1 MRTINRHIAALFAR
15 HLAIILL
22 VLVGLYGLI
31 EFIERVD
38 DFIEFHAQLPHYL
51 YYPLYKL
58 PLMLDQALAM
68 GVLLAALA
76 TIGLLSR
83 TNQITAL
90 RSCGIGL
97 WQSTRAL
104 FAIGVLLCLAAFACS
119 AWLSPWSVRQ
129 SRYLLV
135 SEIKGSKTLAQQ
147 TENLYFR
154 DGQRIISVA
163 ESFPERG
170 EVRGLTLLEFD
181 ASFRLARRVEA
192 ASARHLDGGRWLLT
206 DASTRTFD
214 PATQDVTS
222 YIRQQELPV
231 DTGRPPEELTEI
243 WYKPEEMTFTELLR
257 LDSRLRQ
264 SGQESIRYQAEWQQR
279 LARSATPLL
288 MVLLGVPFALHRGR
302 KTSLALGIAV
312 SLTTFLVYFALQ
324 AIGMAFGTAGL
335 LPLPLAAWAAN
346 ILLMLV
352 GAWLF
357 LTLDN

>member
-1 MRTINRHIAALFAR
+1 MRTINRHVAGLFVR
-15 HLAIILL
+15 HLAVILL

-31 EFIERVD
+31 EFIEKVD
-38 DFIEFHAQLPHYL
+38 DFIEFQANPVHYL
-51 YYPLYKL
+51 SYPLYKL
-58 PLMLDQALAM
+58 PLMLDQSLSM
-68 GVLLAALA
+68 GILLAAFA

-104 FAIGVLLCLAAFACS
+104 FAIGVLLCLAAFAGS
-119 AWLSPWSVRQ
+119 AWLVPWSARQ
-129 SRYLLV
+129 SHYLLAT
-135 SEIKGSKTLAQQ
+135 EIKGGKPVAQQ

-154 DGQRIISVA
+154 DGQRIITVA

-170 EVRGLTLLEFD
+170 EVRGLTVLEFD
-181 ASFRLARRVEA
+181 NDFRLTRRVEA
-192 ASARHLDGGRWLLT
+192 VSARHLDGGRWLLT

-214 PATQDVTS
+214 PATQDVTG
-222 YIRQQELPV
+222 YNRQWQLTV

-243 WYKPEEMTFTELLR
+243 WYKPEEMTFTELLS

-264 SGQESIRYQAEWQQR
+264 SGQESIRYRAEWHQR

-302 KTSLALGIAV
+302 KASLALGIAV
-312 SLTTFLVYFALQ
+312 SLATFLVYFALQ

-335 LPLPLAAWAAN
+335 LPIPLAAWAAN
-346 ILLMLV
+346 LLLLLV

-357 LTLDN
+357 LTLDS